1 MEEKRTIKIFKTFEE
16 QEAYHLEQMRKTTV
30 KERFRSL
37 LKMQQFTQAFHRT
50 VSDKKTITIHHGYLK
65 Q

>member
-30 KERFRSL
+30 MERFMSL
-37 LKMQQFTQAFHRT
+37 LKMQQFTQTFHKAA
-50 VSDKKTITIHHGYLK
+50 SDKRTITIHHEYLK
-65 Q
+65 